1 MRIIKRINHNAV
13 VCLDSRGR
21 EVVAL
26 GRGIGFPDQGDDV
39 EVARINRTYYN
50 VDDRYLALFEEIP
63 LDVLDCSAQIVDV
76 IRGVIPYE
84 LSASFSLTLAD
95 HIAFMLKRAREHLKV
110 SMPLSYDVAH
120 LYPFEYRMGVFTV
133 ERVERAFGIRLDE
146 SEAVGIAMS
155 ILAAAVPQDAPND
168 ATGSDALLDR
178 MTRAIEEELGIAID
192 RDGVAF
198 ARFATHVHYLI
209 RGARAESTIDE
220 HGDELMAALESDY
233 PQVAACA
240 VRVAEALGRELGTE
254 LAEGERIYLT
264 LHINRLYT
272 AAMRAAEADASSE
285 VRDAANPGA
294 PDPGNQA
301 ARLDAR
307 TRPPAST
314 AASD

>member
-39 EVARINRTYYN
+39 DIARINRTYYN
-50 VDDRYLALFEEIP
+50 VDDRYLALFEELP
-63 LDVLDCSAQIVDV
+63 LDVLDCTAQIADV

-84 LSASFSLTLAD
+84 LSPSFSLTLAD

-133 ERVERAFGIRLDE
+133 ERVERAFGVHLDE

-155 ILAAAVPQDAPND
+155 ILSAALPQDDRAD
-168 ATGSDALLDR
+168 ESDTDTLLDAV
-178 MTRAIEEELGIAID
+178 TRVIEADLGISID

-198 ARFATHVHYLI
+198 ARFATHVLYLI
-209 RGARAESTIDE
+209 RGAHAGAADDE
-220 HGDELMAALESDY
+220 PGTELLAALENEY
-233 PQVAACA
+233 PAIASCAA
-240 VRVAEALGRELGTE
+240 RVAEALGEGLGSELD
-254 LAEGERIYLT
+254 EGERIYLT
-264 LHINRLYT
+264 LHINRLYAAATRT
-272 AAMRAAEADASSE
+272 AGAEADGLRPA
-285 VRDAANPGA
+285 DAASPVLAGGA
-294 PDPGNQA
+294 ADGAVSSPS
-301 ARLDAR
+301 R
-307 TRPPAST
+307 
-314 AASD
+314 